1 MHVPAVGFAA
11 NDHLSLL
18 AEYVLW
24 TRDTNEGEVDVDESV
39 NVTLNGHF

>member
-1 MHVPAVGFAA
+1 VGIAA

-18 AEYVLW
+18 GEYVHW
-24 TRDTNEGEVDVDESV
+24 TRDTNEGEVDVDKSL

>member
-1 MHVPAVGFAA
+1 VGIAA

-18 AEYVLW
+18 GEYVHW
-24 TRDTNEGEVDVDESV
+24 TRDTNEGEVDVDVDKSL